1 MSKRPSTVPLSRNC
15 SDCGTPISQQSKGRC
30 KSCATAYYNRLPET
44 KIKRAEGWKKRLADP
59 EKYAQVCRVA
69 ARNSQKAMAD
79 PVKLAEA
86 QERARNMYRLYL
98 DTPES
103 RAKVLASR
111 ASAGRKLSEYR
122 LAWCP
127 PEYRE
132 LHHENVKKHR
142 IPAALSREM
151 IERRIANDKALK
163 NIEDALYFLRK
174 FAPVQVLENGYR
186 YGNAILT
193 PAEIIA
199 RAKVRGCFLAE
210 NDDDPGL
217 KPEHVLEA
225 YNAMAVRAGLPHARM
240 TPERRKKLPGFIRRN
255 SVDDITEAISAMERS
270 PLCRGENDRQWKA
283 DFDFLLQ
290 PKSFTRLIEGTY
302 GR

>member
-1 MSKRPSTVPLSRNC
+1 MSFVAPSDQLAPNAVSAATGGAAKRVRKPIPRSTCSRCSGVICAKTKTGLCRSCSAMSKRPSTVPLSRNC

-111 ASAGRKLSEYR
+111 ARAGRKLSEYR

-199 RAKVRGCFLAE
+199 RAKVRGWQE
-210 NDDDPGL
+210 KSEGYPQ
-217 KPEHVLEA
+217 PE
-225 YNAMAVRAGLPHARM
+225 G
-240 TPERRKKLPGFIRRN
+240 
-255 SVDDITEAISAMERS
+255 RS
-270 PLCRGENDRQWKA
+270 PSVPDRQESKLA
-283 DFDFLLQ
+283 A
-290 PKSFTRLIEGTY
+290 
-302 GR
+302 